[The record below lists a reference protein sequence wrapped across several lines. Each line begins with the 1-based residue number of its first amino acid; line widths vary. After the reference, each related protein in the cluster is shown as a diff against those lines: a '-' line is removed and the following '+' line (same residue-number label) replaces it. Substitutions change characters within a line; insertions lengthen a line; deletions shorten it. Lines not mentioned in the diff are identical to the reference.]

1 MRRGEIFGL
10 KTEHELHTVI
20 VFQQGIFFWHEAFAP
35 SGFLFLLLFYITR
48 MFERIW
54 QVRKH
59 YPKWFLVFMR
69 RFFYTVYYWSF
80 HAGYFERILTISIF
94 SFYIQECF
102 KKFDRW
108 RNSIQ
113 YCFLEEVRKTKIA
126 FEIIWPLVKTNSFV
140 RFLGKSSARKKLFE
154 INWPLVKNW
163 LGLWGW
169 KTYQSCFYHI
179 HKRTFI
185 FQIPVPTHLV

>member
-48 MFERIW
+48 MFEWIW
-54 QVRKH
+54 QLKKH
-59 YPKWFLVFMR
+59 YPKWFLVFMG

-94 SFYIQECF
+94 LHTRMFLKIWQVKKQYPRWFLNSIYRRIFFHSFLLWSFYAGKIFWKDCNHF
-102 KKFDRW
+102 K
-108 RNSIQ
+108 
-113 YCFLEEVRKTKIA
+113 CFLFPLLFTYKNVLKNLTGEET
-126 FEIIWPLVKTNSFV
+126 LS
-140 RFLGKSSARKKLFE
+140 
-154 INWPLVKNW
+154 
-163 LGLWGW
+163 
-169 KTYQSCFYHI
+169 
-179 HKRTFI
+179 
-185 FQIPVPTHLV
+185 